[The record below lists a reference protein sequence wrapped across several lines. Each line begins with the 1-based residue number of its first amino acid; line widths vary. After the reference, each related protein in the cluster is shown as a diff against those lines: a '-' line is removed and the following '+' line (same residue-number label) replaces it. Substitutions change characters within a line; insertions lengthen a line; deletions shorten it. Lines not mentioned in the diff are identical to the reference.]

1 MQLEMNTL
9 ENPILSMQNESGK
22 YDDSCKQ
29 EQHLDDSAFAANIAN
44 SSDSHQDQKR
54 ILNGVACWRRI
65 SSFLGIFD
73 VSFPSILKRRK
84 LLVLT

>member
-9 ENPILSMQNESGK
+9 ENPILSMQNEGKLSGK

-29 EQHLDDSAFAANIAN
+29 EQHLDDSAFAANIAY

-84 LLVLT
+84 

>member
-9 ENPILSMQNESGK
+9 ENPILSMQNEGKLSGK

-29 EQHLDDSAFAANIAN
+29 EQHLDDSAFAANIA
-44 SSDSHQDQKR
+44 DSHQDQKR

-84 LLVLT
+84 